1 MKLTETR
8 KAFLEA
14 AIEKYGSETVIKR
27 SDIESL
33 VESNEF
39 GFPYWFTWIAA
50 GGIWDKD
57 LKRGEYRLPE
67 TSTPKSFPREKFED
81 FETGDPIGGSAL
93 TPNVTVKTVSTEI
106 STSNEEAVEESIVA
120 YHNPTENL
128 VPSKDPLYVP
138 FGHFNDI
145 YSIIK
150 SGMYYPAFITGL
162 SGNGKTF
169 MVEQACAKAKREFFR
184 VNITVETDED
194 DLLGH
199 YALIDGNTVWQ
210 DGPVVKAMERGAI
223 LLLDEIDLASSK
235 IMCLQPVLE
244 GKGVFLKKVNRF
256 VSPSKGFNVLATAN
270 TKGKGSEDGRFI
282 GTNILNEAF
291 LERFPITVEQEY
303 PTVSVERKILDKV
316 FVSLDVDCGDFSERL
331 VTWADIIRKT
341 FFEGG
346 IDEIIATR
354 RLVHIANAFAIFGDR
369 KKAIEM
375 CIARFDEDTK
385 TSFIDLYSKVDAE
398 VSEAMAKEAAGE
410 GNLMTPD
417 TSLEDK
423 TSDSEDLT
431 PF

>member
-1 MKLTETR
+1 MIMNLSPAK
-8 KAFLEA
+8 KKF
-14 AIEKYGSETVIKR
+14 V
-27 SDIESL
+27 
-33 VESNEF
+33 
-39 GFPYWFTWIAA
+39 
-50 GGIWDKD
+50 D
-57 LKRGEYRLPE
+57 L
-67 TSTPKSFPREKFED
+67 
-81 FETGDPIGGSAL
+81 A
-93 TPNVTVKTVSTEI
+93 STEYGVGAI
-106 STSNEEAVEESIVA
+106 LTKDKVTTFAEKSGICCPTWFVRAPYRVGTGKFKLPVDGDVITPVKPKKVKLPVMKNSEVGEESVVA

-128 VPSKDPLYVP
+128 VPEKDPLYVP
-138 FGHFNDI
+138 FGNFNDVF
-145 YSIIK
+145 SIIK
-150 SGMYYPAFITGL
+150 SGRYYPAFITGL

-169 MVEQACAKAKREFFR
+169 MVEQACAKAKREYFR

-244 GKGVFLKKVNRF
+244 GKGVYLKKVNRF
-256 VSPSKGFNVLATAN
+256 VSPSVGFNVLATAN

-303 PTVSVERKILDKV
+303 PSMSVERKILDKV
-316 FVSLDVDCGDFSERL
+316 FDSLDITEYGDFSEKL

-341 FFEGG
+341 FYEGG

-354 RLVHIANAFAIFGDR
+354 RLVHIVNAYAIFGDR

-375 CIARFDEDTK
+375 CIARFDDDTK
-385 TSFIDLYSKVDAE
+385 TSFLDLYSKC
-398 VSEAMAKEAAGE
+398 
-410 GNLMTPD
+410 
-417 TSLEDK
+417 
-423 TSDSEDLT
+423 DSEVVMNEESTETVEEAPKDESSEYM
-431 PF
+431 

>member
-1 MKLTETR
+1 MNLSPAKKRFVDLASAKYGEGAVMTR
-8 KAFLEA
+8 DEVKAFVKEA
-14 AIEKYGSETVIKR
+14 DLGWVSWFVRAPYRVGTGKFKLPVNGDMIAPVKPKKLKVPVMKNSEV
-27 SDIESL
+27 
-33 VESNEF
+33 
-39 GFPYWFTWIAA
+39 G
-50 GGIWDKD
+50 
-57 LKRGEYRLPE
+57 
-67 TSTPKSFPREKFED
+67 
-81 FETGDPIGGSAL
+81 
-93 TPNVTVKTVSTEI
+93 
-106 STSNEEAVEESIVA
+106 EESVVA

-128 VPSKDPLYVP
+128 VPDKDPLYVP
-138 FGHFNDI
+138 FGNFNDV

-150 SGMYYPAFITGL
+150 SGRYYPAFITGL

-169 MVEQACAKAKREFFR
+169 MVEQACAKAKREYFR

-256 VSPSKGFNVLATAN
+256 VSTSVGFNVLATAN

-303 PTVSVERKILDKV
+303 PSMSVERKILDKV
-316 FVSLDVDCGDFSERL
+316 FARLDITEYGDFAEKL

-341 FFEGG
+341 FYEGG

-354 RLVHIANAFAIFGDR
+354 RLVHIVNAYGIFGDR

-385 TSFIDLYSKVDAE
+385 TSFLDLYSKC
-398 VSEAMAKEAAGE
+398 
-410 GNLMTPD
+410 
-417 TSLEDK
+417 
-423 TSDSEDLT
+423 DSEVVVTEESTETVEETSTEETEDNLN

>member
-1 MKLTETR
+1 MSLSPAKQAFVDFASEKLGEGAVLTRSEIVDIAESAGMAYPSWFSRSTYSVGRGEFKLPVNGEVITPKIKPMKR
-8 KAFLEA
+8 KP
-14 AIEKYGSETVIKR
+14 VV
-27 SDIESL
+27 
-33 VESNEF
+33 VES
-39 GFPYWFTWIAA
+39 T
-50 GGIWDKD
+50 
-57 LKRGEYRLPE
+57 
-67 TSTPKSFPREKFED
+67 
-81 FETGDPIGGSAL
+81 
-93 TPNVTVKTVSTEI
+93 
-106 STSNEEAVEESIVA
+106 EEAVVA
-120 YHNPTENL
+120 YHNPTESL
-128 VPSKDPLYVP
+128 VPDKDPLYVP

-145 YSIIK
+145 YSIVK
-150 SGMYYPAFITGL
+150 SGMYYPAFVTGL

-169 MVEQACAKAKREFFR
+169 MIEQACAKAKREFFR

-210 DGPVVKAMERGAI
+210 DGPVVKAMERGAV

-256 VSPSKGFNVLATAN
+256 VAPSEGFNVLATAN

-303 PTVSVERKILDKV
+303 PSVSVEKKILDKV
-316 FVSLDVDCGDFSERL
+316 FKSLDVESGDFSEKL
-331 VTWADIIRKT
+331 TTWADIIRKT
-341 FFEGG
+341 FYEGG

-385 TSFIDLYSKVDAE
+385 TSFLDLYSKCDME
-398 VSEAMAKEAAGE
+398 VSDKMADEAAE
-410 GNLMTPD
+410 GTENPK
-417 TSLEDK
+417 SEED
-423 TSDSEDLT
+423 EDLT

>member
-1 MKLTETR
+1 MSLSPAKQKFVDL
-8 KAFLEA
+8 A
-14 AIEKYGSETVIKR
+14 AAKYGEGATLAMSDVTSIREEHGLGWPSWFVRPPYRVGRGLFKLPVEGESITPIISKPIVNESVVEET
-27 SDIESL
+27 
-33 VESNEF
+33 
-39 GFPYWFTWIAA
+39 
-50 GGIWDKD
+50 
-57 LKRGEYRLPE
+57 
-67 TSTPKSFPREKFED
+67 
-81 FETGDPIGGSAL
+81 
-93 TPNVTVKTVSTEI
+93 
-106 STSNEEAVEESIVA
+106 EAVMA
-120 YHNPTENL
+120 YHNPTESL

-145 YSIIK
+145 YSIVK
-150 SGMYYPAFITGL
+150 SGRYYPAFVTGL

-169 MVEQACAKAKREFFR
+169 MIEQACAKAKREFFR

-244 GKGVFLKKVNRF
+244 GNGVFLKKVNRF
-256 VSPSKGFNVLATAN
+256 VSPSKGFTVLATAN

-303 PTVSVERKILDKV
+303 PAMSVERKILDKV
-316 FVSLDVDCGDFSERL
+316 FASLDVDAGDFSERL

-341 FFEGG
+341 FYEGG

-354 RLVHIANAFAIFGDR
+354 RLVHIANAYAIFGDR
-369 KKAIEM
+369 KKAIEL

-385 TSFIDLYSKVDAE
+385 TSFLDLYTKVDE
-398 VSEAMAKEAAGE
+398 QVSNKTEDE
-410 GNLMTPD
+410 LMPGDNKGTD
-417 TSLEDK
+417 E
-423 TSDSEDLT
+423 SDDSDLT

>member
-1 MKLTETR
+1 MNLSPAKKRFVDLASAKYGEGAVMTR
-8 KAFLEA
+8 EEVKAFVKEA
-14 AIEKYGSETVIKR
+14 DLGWVSWFVRAPYRVGTGKFKLPVDGDMIAPLKPKKLKVPVMKNSEV
-27 SDIESL
+27 
-33 VESNEF
+33 
-39 GFPYWFTWIAA
+39 G
-50 GGIWDKD
+50 
-57 LKRGEYRLPE
+57 
-67 TSTPKSFPREKFED
+67 
-81 FETGDPIGGSAL
+81 
-93 TPNVTVKTVSTEI
+93 
-106 STSNEEAVEESIVA
+106 EESVVA

-128 VPSKDPLYVP
+128 VPDKDPLYVP
-138 FGHFNDI
+138 FGNFNDVF
-145 YSIIK
+145 SIIK
-150 SGMYYPAFITGL
+150 SGRYYPAFITGL

-169 MVEQACAKAKREFFR
+169 MVEQACAKAKREYFR

-256 VSPSKGFNVLATAN
+256 VSPSVGFNVLATAN

-303 PTVSVERKILDKV
+303 PSMSVERKILDKV
-316 FVSLDVDCGDFSERL
+316 FASLDITEYGDFSEKL

-341 FFEGG
+341 FYEGG

-354 RLVHIANAFAIFGDR
+354 RLVHIVNAYAIFGDR

-375 CIARFDEDTK
+375 CIARFDDDTK
-385 TSFIDLYSKVDAE
+385 TSFLDLYSKC
-398 VSEAMAKEAAGE
+398 
-410 GNLMTPD
+410 
-417 TSLEDK
+417 
-423 TSDSEDLT
+423 DSEVVVTDEESTETVEETSTEETEENLN

>member
-1 MKLTETR
+1 MSLSPAKQKFVDL
-8 KAFLEA
+8 A
-14 AIEKYGSETVIKR
+14 AAKYGEGATLAMSDVTSIREEHGLGWPSWFVRPPYRVGRGMFKLPVEGESITPIISKPIVNESVVEET
-27 SDIESL
+27 
-33 VESNEF
+33 
-39 GFPYWFTWIAA
+39 
-50 GGIWDKD
+50 
-57 LKRGEYRLPE
+57 
-67 TSTPKSFPREKFED
+67 
-81 FETGDPIGGSAL
+81 
-93 TPNVTVKTVSTEI
+93 
-106 STSNEEAVEESIVA
+106 EAVMA
-120 YHNPTENL
+120 YHNPTESL

-145 YSIIK
+145 YSIVK
-150 SGMYYPAFITGL
+150 SGLYYPAFVTGL

-169 MVEQACAKAKREFFR
+169 MIEQACAKAKREFFR

-210 DGPVVKAMERGAI
+210 DGPVVKAMERGAV

-244 GKGVFLKKVNRF
+244 GNGVFLKKVNRF
-256 VSPSKGFNVLATAN
+256 VSPSKGFTVLATAN

-303 PTVSVERKILDKV
+303 PAMSVERKILDKV
-316 FVSLDVDCGDFSERL
+316 FASLDVDAGDFSERL

-341 FFEGG
+341 FYEGG

-354 RLVHIANAFAIFGDR
+354 RLVHITNAYAIFGDR
-369 KKAIEM
+369 KKAIEL

-385 TSFIDLYSKVDAE
+385 TSFLDLYTKVDE
-398 VSEAMAKEAAGE
+398 QVSNKTEDE
-410 GNLMTPD
+410 LMPGDNKGTD
-417 TSLEDK
+417 E
-423 TSDSEDLT
+423 SDDSDLT

>member
-1 MKLTETR
+1 MNLSPAKKRFVDLASAKYGKGAVMTR
-8 KAFLEA
+8 DEVKAFVKEA
-14 AIEKYGSETVIKR
+14 DLGWVSWFVRAPYRVGTGKFKLPVDGDMIAPLKPKKLKVPVMEKSEV
-27 SDIESL
+27 D
-33 VESNEF
+33 
-39 GFPYWFTWIAA
+39 
-50 GGIWDKD
+50 
-57 LKRGEYRLPE
+57 
-67 TSTPKSFPREKFED
+67 
-81 FETGDPIGGSAL
+81 
-93 TPNVTVKTVSTEI
+93 
-106 STSNEEAVEESIVA
+106 EESVVA
-120 YHNPTENL
+120 YHNPPEKL
-128 VPSKDPLYVP
+128 VPEKDPLYVP
-138 FGHFNDI
+138 FGNFNDV

-150 SGMYYPAFITGL
+150 SGRYYPAFITGL

-256 VSPSKGFNVLATAN
+256 VSPSVGFNVLATAN

-291 LERFPITVEQEY
+291 LERFPITIEQEY
-303 PTVSVERKILDKV
+303 PSMATERKSLDKV
-316 FVSLDVDCGDFSERL
+316 FASLDISEYGDFAEKL

-341 FFEGG
+341 FYEGG

-354 RLVHIANAFAIFGDR
+354 RLVHIVNAYGIFGDR

-385 TSFIDLYSKVDAE
+385 TSFLDLYSKCDSEVVVTEESTETVLETAE
-398 VSEAMAKEAAGE
+398 
-410 GNLMTPD
+410 D
-417 TSLEDK
+417 TSEETEENLN
-423 TSDSEDLT
+423 

>member
-1 MKLTETR
+1 MNLSPAKKRFVDLASAKYGEGAVMTR
-8 KAFLEA
+8 EEVKAFVKEA
-14 AIEKYGSETVIKR
+14 DLGWVSWFVRAPYRVGTGKFKLPVNGEMMAPVKPKKLKVPVMKNSEV
-27 SDIESL
+27 
-33 VESNEF
+33 
-39 GFPYWFTWIAA
+39 G
-50 GGIWDKD
+50 
-57 LKRGEYRLPE
+57 
-67 TSTPKSFPREKFED
+67 
-81 FETGDPIGGSAL
+81 
-93 TPNVTVKTVSTEI
+93 
-106 STSNEEAVEESIVA
+106 EESVVA

-128 VPSKDPLYVP
+128 VPDKDPLYVP
-138 FGHFNDI
+138 FGNFNDV

-150 SGMYYPAFITGL
+150 SGRYYPAFITGL

-169 MVEQACAKAKREFFR
+169 MVEQACAKAKREYFR

-256 VSPSKGFNVLATAN
+256 VSPSIGFNVLATAN

-291 LERFPITVEQEY
+291 LERFPITIEQVY
-303 PTVSVERKILDKV
+303 PSMATERKILEKV
-316 FVSLDVDCGDFSERL
+316 FASLDITGYGDFAEKL

-341 FFEGG
+341 FYEGG

-354 RLVHIANAFAIFGDR
+354 RLVHIVNAYGIFGDR
-369 KKAIEM
+369 KKALEM

-385 TSFIDLYSKVDAE
+385 TSFLDLYSKC
-398 VSEAMAKEAAGE
+398 
-410 GNLMTPD
+410 
-417 TSLEDK
+417 
-423 TSDSEDLT
+423 DSEVVMNEESTETVEETSTEETEDNLN

>member
-1 MKLTETR
+1 MNLSPAKKRFVDLASAKYGEGAVMTR
-8 KAFLEA
+8 DEVKAFVKEA
-14 AIEKYGSETVIKR
+14 DLGWVSWFVRAPYRVGTGKFKLPVNGDMIAPVKPKKLKVPVMKNSE
-27 SDIESL
+27 
-33 VESNEF
+33 
-39 GFPYWFTWIAA
+39 
-50 GGIWDKD
+50 
-57 LKRGEYRLPE
+57 
-67 TSTPKSFPREKFED
+67 
-81 FETGDPIGGSAL
+81 IG
-93 TPNVTVKTVSTEI
+93 
-106 STSNEEAVEESIVA
+106 EESVVA

-128 VPSKDPLYVP
+128 VPDKDPLYVP
-138 FGHFNDI
+138 FGNFNDV

-150 SGMYYPAFITGL
+150 SGRYYPAFITGL

-169 MVEQACAKAKREFFR
+169 MVEQACAKAKREYFR

-256 VSPSKGFNVLATAN
+256 VSPSVGFNVLATAN

-303 PTVSVERKILDKV
+303 PSMSVERKILDKV
-316 FVSLDVDCGDFSERL
+316 FASLDITEYGDFSEKL

-341 FFEGG
+341 FYEGG

-354 RLVHIANAFAIFGDR
+354 RLVHIVNAYAIFGDR

-375 CIARFDEDTK
+375 CIARFDDDTK
-385 TSFIDLYSKVDAE
+385 TSFLDLYSKC
-398 VSEAMAKEAAGE
+398 
-410 GNLMTPD
+410 
-417 TSLEDK
+417 
-423 TSDSEDLT
+423 DSEVVVTDEESTETVEETSTEETEDNLN

>member
-1 MKLTETR
+1 MSLSPAKQKFVDL
-8 KAFLEA
+8 A
-14 AIEKYGSETVIKR
+14 AAKYGEGATLAMSDVTSIREEHGLGWPSWFVRPPYRVGRGLFKLPVEGESITPIISKPIVNESVVEET
-27 SDIESL
+27 
-33 VESNEF
+33 
-39 GFPYWFTWIAA
+39 
-50 GGIWDKD
+50 
-57 LKRGEYRLPE
+57 
-67 TSTPKSFPREKFED
+67 
-81 FETGDPIGGSAL
+81 
-93 TPNVTVKTVSTEI
+93 
-106 STSNEEAVEESIVA
+106 EAVMA
-120 YHNPTENL
+120 YHNPTESL

-145 YSIIK
+145 YSIVK
-150 SGMYYPAFITGL
+150 SGRYYPAFVTGL

-169 MVEQACAKAKREFFR
+169 MIEQACAKAKREFFR

-210 DGPVVKAMERGAI
+210 DGPVVKAMERGAV

-244 GKGVFLKKVNRF
+244 GNGVFLKKVNRF
-256 VSPSKGFNVLATAN
+256 VSPSKGFTVLATAN

-303 PTVSVERKILDKV
+303 PAMSVERKILDKV
-316 FVSLDVDCGDFSERL
+316 FASLDVDAGDFSERL

-341 FFEGG
+341 FYEGG

-354 RLVHIANAFAIFGDR
+354 RLVHIANAYAIFGDR
-369 KKAIEM
+369 KKAIEL

-385 TSFIDLYSKVDAE
+385 TSFLDLYSKVDDQ
-398 VSEAMAKEAAGE
+398 VSEDEPIPITKV
-410 GNLMTPD
+410 LR
-417 TSLEDK
+417 
-423 TSDSEDLT
+423 
-431 PF
+431 

>member
-1 MKLTETR
+1 MNLSPAKKRFVDLASAKYGKGAVMTR
-8 KAFLEA
+8 NEVKAFVKEA
-14 AIEKYGSETVIKR
+14 DLGWVSWFVRAPYRVGTGKFKLPVDGDMIAPLKPKKLKVPVMKK
-27 SDIESL
+27 
-33 VESNEF
+33 VEV
-39 GFPYWFTWIAA
+39 
-50 GGIWDKD
+50 D
-57 LKRGEYRLPE
+57 
-67 TSTPKSFPREKFED
+67 
-81 FETGDPIGGSAL
+81 
-93 TPNVTVKTVSTEI
+93 
-106 STSNEEAVEESIVA
+106 EESVVA
-120 YHNPTENL
+120 YHNPPEKL
-128 VPSKDPLYVP
+128 VPEKDPLYVP
-138 FGHFNDI
+138 FGNFNDV

-150 SGMYYPAFITGL
+150 SGRYYPAFITGL

-256 VSPSKGFNVLATAN
+256 VSPSVGFNVLATAN

-291 LERFPITVEQEY
+291 LERFPITIEQVY
-303 PTVSVERKILDKV
+303 PSMATERKILEKV
-316 FVSLDVDCGDFSERL
+316 FASLDITGYGDFAEKL

-341 FFEGG
+341 FYEGG

-354 RLVHIANAFAIFGDR
+354 RLVHIVNAYGIFGDR

-385 TSFIDLYSKVDAE
+385 TSFLDLYSKC
-398 VSEAMAKEAAGE
+398 
-410 GNLMTPD
+410 
-417 TSLEDK
+417 
-423 TSDSEDLT
+423 DSEVVVTDEESTETVEETSTEETEDNLN

>member
-1 MKLTETR
+1 MSLSPAKQKFVDL
-8 KAFLEA
+8 A
-14 AIEKYGSETVIKR
+14 AAKYGEGATLTM
-27 SDIESL
+27 SDVTSIREEHGLGWPSWFVRPPYRVGRGLFKLPVEGESITPIISKPI
-33 VESNEF
+33 VRES
-39 GFPYWFTWIAA
+39 
-50 GGIWDKD
+50 
-57 LKRGEYRLPE
+57 
-67 TSTPKSFPREKFED
+67 
-81 FETGDPIGGSAL
+81 
-93 TPNVTVKTVSTEI
+93 V
-106 STSNEEAVEESIVA
+106 VEETQAVMA
-120 YHNPTENL
+120 YHNPTESL
-128 VPSKDPLYVP
+128 VPNKDPLYVP

-145 YSIIK
+145 YSIVK
-150 SGMYYPAFITGL
+150 SGRYYPAFVTGL

-169 MVEQACAKAKREFFR
+169 MIEQACAKAKREFFR

-210 DGPVVKAMERGAI
+210 DGPVVKAMERGAV

-244 GKGVFLKKVNRF
+244 GNGVFLKKVNRF
-256 VSPSKGFNVLATAN
+256 VAPSKGFTVLATAN

-303 PTVSVERKILDKV
+303 PSMSVERKILDKV
-316 FVSLDVDCGDFSERL
+316 FASLDVEAGDFSERL

-341 FFEGG
+341 FYEGG

-354 RLVHIANAFAIFGDR
+354 RLVHIANAYAIFGDR
-369 KKAIEM
+369 KKAIEL

-385 TSFIDLYSKVDAE
+385 TSFLDLYSKVDEE
-398 VSEAMAKEAAGE
+398 VSNAMADEAGVE
-410 GNLMTPD
+410 SETK
-417 TSLEDK
+417 SEDE
-423 TSDSEDLT
+423 EDLT

>member
-1 MKLTETR
+1 MSNLS
-8 KAFLEA
+8 
-14 AIEKYGSETVIKR
+14 EKRTKIV
-27 SDIESL
+27 ESL
-33 VESNEF
+33 GKIFPNREVTMKQLMGWAENEGLSKYAPSFIWKNENKIRRGVYRIPDIGVRGTKVASVPKATKEDNMISMATNVIEFPTESYVPAKVSNYVKF
-39 GFPYWFTWIAA
+39 GHYN
-50 GGIWDKD
+50 D
-57 LKRGEYRLPE
+57 
-67 TSTPKSFPREKFED
+67 
-81 FETGDPIGGSAL
+81 
-93 TPNVTVKTVSTEI
+93 VKTI
-106 STSNEEAVEESIVA
+106 KK
-120 YHNPTENL
+120 
-128 VPSKDPLYVP
+128 SKQ
-138 FGHFNDI
+138 F
-145 YSIIK
+145 
-150 SGMYYPAFITGL
+150 YPVFITGL

-169 MVEQACAKAKREFFR
+169 MVEQACAKAKREYFR

-244 GKGVFLKKVNRF
+244 GKGVYLKKVNRF
-256 VSPSKGFNVLATAN
+256 VSPSVGFNVLATAN

-303 PTVSVERKILDKV
+303 PSMSVERKILDKV
-316 FVSLDVDCGDFSERL
+316 FDSLDITEYGDFSEKL

-341 FFEGG
+341 FYEGG

-354 RLVHIANAFAIFGDR
+354 RLVHIVNAYAIFSDR

-375 CIARFDEDTK
+375 CIARFDDDTK
-385 TSFIDLYSKVDAE
+385 TSFLDLYSKC
-398 VSEAMAKEAAGE
+398 
-410 GNLMTPD
+410 
-417 TSLEDK
+417 
-423 TSDSEDLT
+423 DSEVVVTDEESTETVEEISVEETNVDRT

>member
-1 MKLTETR
+1 MNLSPAK
-8 KAFLEA
+8 KKF
-14 AIEKYGSETVIKR
+14 V
-27 SDIESL
+27 
-33 VESNEF
+33 
-39 GFPYWFTWIAA
+39 
-50 GGIWDKD
+50 D
-57 LKRGEYRLPE
+57 L
-67 TSTPKSFPREKFED
+67 
-81 FETGDPIGGSAL
+81 A
-93 TPNVTVKTVSTEI
+93 STEYGVGAI
-106 STSNEEAVEESIVA
+106 LTKDKVTTFAEKSGICCPTWFVRAPYRVGTGKFKLPVDGDVITPVKPKKVKLPVMKNSEVGEESVVA

-128 VPSKDPLYVP
+128 VPEKDPLYVP
-138 FGHFNDI
+138 FGNFNDVF
-145 YSIIK
+145 SIIK
-150 SGMYYPAFITGL
+150 SGRYYPAFITGL

-169 MVEQACAKAKREFFR
+169 MVEQACAKAKREYFR

-244 GKGVFLKKVNRF
+244 GKGVYLKKVNRF
-256 VSPSKGFNVLATAN
+256 VSPSVGFNVLATAN

-303 PTVSVERKILDKV
+303 PSMSVERKILDKV
-316 FVSLDVDCGDFSERL
+316 FDSLDITEYGDFSEKL

-341 FFEGG
+341 FYEGG

-354 RLVHIANAFAIFGDR
+354 RLVHIVNAYAIFGDR

-385 TSFIDLYSKVDAE
+385 TSFLDLYSKC
-398 VSEAMAKEAAGE
+398 
-410 GNLMTPD
+410 
-417 TSLEDK
+417 
-423 TSDSEDLT
+423 DSEVVLDEESTETVEEVTEDNLN